1 MMKKFNR
8 IFLLRLSVLCLG
20 GFLYLPTTASVRQAP
35 SLNVTVE
42 VEHFY
47 PVAGSSANQAGTV
60 GNFGTFHWVG
70 EKSANQAGTV
80 ESTSVAP
87 SVLFSSMNGIILTLS
102 ASSVSESAALGQTV
116 GSLGTLNLTNPS
128 FVLVDGAGGKFALAG
143 NQLKVAGKL
152 DFETS
157 PTHTV
162 RIRAVGTEGQVERD
176 FLLSVLDVIDDDDDG
191 DGLTQA
197 REKELGTNVAL
208 ADTDGDGF
216 SDGAEVQA
224 GSNPLDPQSF
234 PAWSAQFLTLRTDGV
249 GENLP
254 AGTLAGEFLYS
265 GAPLAKGIE
274 LSVQKGKGDVWFEIG
289 KDAALQ
295 TKKVLDFESMESHE
309 VTVLSKHPSGVRF
322 EKNFTVPVLDS
333 FLPVVETGEFTL
345 SGSSSATLR
354 GEVVDEG
361 DPGGVAEHGMVL
373 SLRPKPVIGRTGV
386 RKLSSGSGMG
396 AVLVTVDGLE
406 RGKKYFYR
414 AYARNAEGI
423 AYGSES
429 SFRTSAEAKAPAWAD
444 ARKSSSPGWWNSRW
458 LGPIYRSGQSAWVMH
473 PDLGW
478 LFPMESPVQGVWLWR
493 SRMGWLWTDA
503 QYYPFLYQNNSGG
516 WLYYYGTRR
525 DQSLFYR
532 YRDSRWLAEGKGTQ

>member
-1 MMKKFNR
+1 M
-8 IFLLRLSVLCLG
+8 LATG
-20 GFLYLPTTASVRQAP
+20 SVRQAP
-35 SLNVTVE
+35 GQEVTVE

-47 PVAGSSANQAGTV
+47 PVAGSSSNQAGTV
-60 GNFGTFHWVG
+60 GNFRTFHWIG
-70 EKSANQAGTV
+70 QKSANQAGTV

-87 SVLFSSMNGIILTLS
+87 SVLFSSMNEMIVTLS

-128 FVLVDGAGGKFALAG
+128 FVLVDGAGGRFALSG

-162 RIRAVGTEGQVERD
+162 RIRAVGTEEQVERD

-274 LSVQKGKGDVWFEIG
+274 LSVKKGKGSVWFEIG
-289 KDAALQ
+289 KDATLL
-295 TKKVLDFESMESHE
+295 TKAVLDFESKESHE
-309 VTVLSKHPSGVRF
+309 VTVLCKHPSGISF
-322 EKNFTVPVLDS
+322 ERTFSVPVLDS
-333 FLPVVETGEFTL
+333 FLPIVETGEFTL
-345 SGSSSATLR
+345 TGSSSATLR

-361 DPGGVAEHGMVL
+361 DPGGVTENGILL
-373 SLRPKPVIGRTGV
+373 SLSPNPKHGRADV
-386 RKLSSGSGMG
+386 RRLPSGSGPG
-396 AVLVTVDGLE
+396 SFLITVDGLE

-423 AYGSES
+423 AHGSES
-429 SFRTSAEAKAPAWAD
+429 SFHTSTEVKAPAWAN
-444 ARKSSSPGWWNSRW
+444 AKPSSTPGWWNSPW
-458 LGPIYRSGQSAWVMH
+458 LGSIYRNGQSAWVMH
-473 PDLGW
+473 AQLGW
-478 LFPMESPVQGVWLWR
+478 LYPMESPVQGVWLWR

-503 QYYPFLYQNNSGG
+503 QYYPFLYQNDTAG
-516 WLYYYGTRR
+516 WLYYYGSKQDR
-525 DQSLFYR
+525 SLFYR
-532 YRDSRWLAEGKGTQ
+532 YRDARWLTEAKGTQ